1 MLKQQII
8 NAKLGR
14 DSTTAVS
21 QLQWSQSL
29 NMAIENNNENGQT
42 HYVKRYMTDR

>member
-1 MLKQQII
+1 MPKQEII

-14 DSTTAVS
+14 DTIRAVS

-29 NMAIENNNENGQT
+29 NMANKNNNEDGQT
-42 HYVKRYMTDR
+42 HDVKRCMTDR